1 MSHIFVL
8 IQEEEALRRAVWEK
22 NMKMI
27 KLHNGENGLG
37 KNGYTMEMNA
47 FGDMVSVTW
56 ITSPCVLLSALHGVF
71 SFLTIYVLSLE
82 DRRRIQEHVD

>member
-8 IQEEEALRRAVWEK
+8 TQEEEALRRAVWEK

-37 KNGYTMEMNA
+37 KNGYTMKMNA

-56 ITSPCVLLSALHGVF
+56 ITSHS
-71 SFLTIYVLSLE
+71 SLVCFTWSLFYYN
-82 DRRRIQEHVD
+82 H

>member
-8 IQEEEALRRAVWEK
+8 IQEEEALRRTVWEK

-37 KNGYTMEMNA
+37 KNGYTMKMNT
-47 FGDMVSVTW
+47 FGDMVSVT
-56 ITSPCVLLSALHGVF
+56 SHCALLCVLHGVI
-71 SFLTIYVLSLE
+71 SFIIIYVLFLE
-82 DRRRIQEHVD
+82 DR